1 MSPTKR
7 KTAAKESRKASASA
21 KRGKRAAA
29 PKRSKTRTATRNKRP
44 KTMSAVA
51 PKRTAS
57 RMQRVAKVAMAVA
70 QQAQSAV
77 SEGVDVLREAGGE
90 LVDRVTGA

>member
-1 MSPTKR
+1 
-7 KTAAKESRKASASA
+7 
-21 KRGKRAAA
+21 
-29 PKRSKTRTATRNKRP
+29 
-44 KTMSAVA
+44 
-51 PKRTAS
+51 
-57 RMQRVAKVAMAVA
+57 MQRVAKVAMAVA